1 MNLFRILIFQ
11 FCVIFA
17 ISVCHA
23 ATVTGIKDPEVL
35 DLVKSQLSDWSDVSE
50 NSISSEF
57 KMHRDCRVM
66 RELLASYG
74 YFDTE
79 ISSRQK
85 GEKIFFDVKLNERYK
100 FDDVR
105 IVYID
110 QKNYRSG
117 LKVGQVFDLIGIPF
131 DSYTDTK
138 QLSVG
143 GDKIADFLKDRG
155 FAFVKVHTPK
165 VVKDKSSKKIKAV
178 YEVEL
183 NGQTI
188 IDKTII
194 NIKSKKDPKLLEPF
208 IRNRISWKDG
218 EIYDRQKIDNLKNDL
233 MSSRIFSGVTA
244 KLSDPI
250 KDTKSPHLVHVTI
263 TLDIEEALLRDIAA
277 GLKYGSSEKF
287 GILLSWTHYNIDGKG
302 SSLSATLDA
311 TKKDRN
317 LRFKYDIPDIFY
329 KKQRLSNQVYYKKE
343 NVSSYD
349 VTTIGAESMLWQT
362 FGMKFNAGVGVC
374 IEESETT
381 DKTTKTEKSDTTS
394 DATKKTS
401 SNNDESEFNAVG
413 FPIGLSF
420 DTTEEYLDPQ
430 QGIRCRAMITPYVGN
445 LTDITVFTG
454 KASIYL
460 PFKKNDFQNLIVLAI
475 YSKYGSIFS
484 KKRSKIPR
492 NKLFFSGGGNSV
504 RGYGYQ
510 KLGPVDDNKKPLGGE
525 SVFEIGVE
533 PRFRISENLGLVA
546 FVEGGNVYSRKM
558 TNPVKKLLFGYG
570 VGVRYYTPFG
580 PIRVDVAFPSKIR
593 KTKSGK
599 KIDSMFNLYISVG
612 QAF

>member
-50 NSISSEF
+50 NSISPEF

>member
-1 MNLFRILIFQ
+1 M
-11 FCVIFA
+11 
-17 ISVCHA
+17 
-23 ATVTGIKDPEVL
+23 
-35 DLVKSQLSDWSDVSE
+35 
-50 NSISSEF
+50 
-57 KMHRDCRVM
+57 
-66 RELLASYG
+66 
-74 YFDTE
+74 
-79 ISSRQK
+79 
-85 GEKIFFDVKLNERYK
+85 
-100 FDDVR
+100 
-105 IVYID
+105 
-110 QKNYRSG
+110 
-117 LKVGQVFDLIGIPF
+117 
-131 DSYTDTK
+131 
-138 QLSVG
+138 
-143 GDKIADFLKDRG
+143 
-155 FAFVKVHTPK
+155 
-165 VVKDKSSKKIKAV
+165 
-178 YEVEL
+178 
-183 NGQTI
+183 
-188 IDKTII
+188 
-194 NIKSKKDPKLLEPF
+194 
-208 IRNRISWKDG
+208 
-218 EIYDRQKIDNLKNDL
+218 
-233 MSSRIFSGVTA
+233 
-244 KLSDPI
+244 
-250 KDTKSPHLVHVTI
+250 
-263 TLDIEEALLRDIAA
+263 
-277 GLKYGSSEKF
+277 
-287 GILLSWTHYNIDGKG
+287 
-302 SSLSATLDA
+302 
-311 TKKDRN
+311 
-317 LRFKYDIPDIFY
+317 
-329 KKQRLSNQVYYKKE
+329 YYKKE